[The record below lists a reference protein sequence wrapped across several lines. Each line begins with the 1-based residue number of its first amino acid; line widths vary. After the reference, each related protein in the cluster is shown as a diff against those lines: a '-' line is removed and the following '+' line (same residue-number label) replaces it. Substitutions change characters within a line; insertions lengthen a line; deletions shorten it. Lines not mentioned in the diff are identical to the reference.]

1 MSDNIIQLNEDLIK
15 NNLKD
20 LVRSSVEETLN
31 ALIDHEADE
40 LVNAEKYERS
50 GDRKGYR
57 SGHYERNFSTT
68 SGDVTLRVPNVGLV
82 GLGVALTASNIIS
95 VMMSAFALRSAGPF
109 AAFIG
114 GLFCKN
120 VTKDAGFLSIL
131 SGTAVAAYWTYAL
144 KSPFGLSAMV
154 PGGIVAFAVLFIVSK
169 YQISRGVEA
178 AAPIELDKE

>member
-1 MSDNIIQLNEDLIK
+1 MQDRVLRQSLERLTNDVYRPYIRGGVHDDKKEI
-15 NNLKD
+15 
-20 LVRSSVEETLN
+20 LVS
-31 ALIDHEADE
+31 
-40 LVNAEKYERS
+40 
-50 GDRKGYR
+50 
-57 SGHYERNFSTT
+57 
-68 SGDVTLRVPNVGLV
+68 RVVMTIVGLV